1 MRVLRVAHHGVVS
14 AWRERE
20 RALIAHGHDVS
31 LVSAQVW
38 NEGGQQVAY
47 TPDGDDFV
55 QPVRTWGSHPNGF
68 LYSPRGL
75 WRALGRDVDLLDLHE
90 EPYAV
95 ATAQALTTRSLRRN
109 RAPYVV
115 YSAQNI
121 DKRYPLPFR
130 WAERRVLRGAAG
142 AYVCNTEAGRILR
155 RKGLRG
161 PVHTIPL
168 GVDTRVFSPLERAA
182 PGGRATVGYVGRL
195 AHHKGV
201 DVLLHA
207 IAAQP
212 LLRLVIVGDGPQRA
226 ALAQLVRTLGIA
238 ERVEFAG
245 FASDE
250 SLVKHYRAFDV
261 LAVPSRSTAHWQEQF
276 GRVAIEAMAC
286 GVPVVAT
293 HTGALPDV
301 VGAAG
306 ILVADGD
313 SPALGDAL
321 LRATRPGYWEELRH
335 AGILHAARCDWSSVA
350 VQMTALYTEALAGP
364 PRTLDAVIVAYGEP
378 DGLADTLT
386 ALDGRVSALVVDNSS
401 HAGTRALCAHHDVE
415 YVDPGK
421 NLGFAAGVN
430 RGLME
435 LAARGRNGDVLLL
448 NPDATIGADA
458 VERMHSM
465 LATDRDI
472 AAVGAHQVD
481 PASGA
486 AARVWWPFPTP
497 WGAWV
502 EAVGLGRLRRAHG
515 FAIGSVLLLRR
526 EALEAIGRLDERFF
540 LYAEETDWQFRAR
553 RAGWRIAVADVEATH
568 VGAGTG
574 GDPGARE
581 AYFYGSAERYV
592 RKHYGALGW
601 QVYRAANVAGAAVRA
616 VALPGARGDQAAR
629 RRRIFA
635 AGPAAWEREWR

>member
-1 MRVLRVAHHGVVS
+1 MQRIAHHAVVS

-20 RALIAHGHDVS
+20 RALIAHGHRVS
-31 LVSAQVW
+31 LLSATVW
-38 NEGGQQVAY
+38 NEGGQPVTLSA
-47 TPDGDDFV
+47 DGDEFV
-55 QPVRTWGSHPNGF
+55 QSARTWGTHPNGF
-68 LYSPRGL
+68 LYSPSAL
-75 WRALGRDVDLLDLHE
+75 WRALATPVDVLDLHE
-90 EPYAV
+90 EPYAL
-95 ATAQALTTRSLRRN
+95 ATAEVLALRALRRR
-109 RAPYVV
+109 RAPYVL

-121 DKRYPLPFR
+121 DKRFPAPFR
-130 WAERRVLRGAAG
+130 WAEGRALRGAAG

-168 GVDTRVFSPLERAA
+168 GVDTTVFSPVDRPA

-195 AHHKGV
+195 ATHKGV

-207 IAAQP
+207 VAAQP
-212 LLRLVIVGDGPQRA
+212 LLRLVIVGDGPERA
-226 ALAQLVRTLGIA
+226 ALAELARSLSIG

-245 FASDE
+245 FAADTE
-250 SLVKHYRAFDV
+250 LVEHYRSFDV
-261 LAVPSRSTAHWQEQF
+261 VAVPSRSTPHWLEQF

-306 ILVADGD
+306 ILVPEGD
-313 SPALGDAL
+313 PDALGEAL
-321 LRATRPGYWEELRH
+321 VRATRPGYWDELRAEGLH
-335 AGILHAARCDWSSVA
+335 HAARCDWSSVA
-350 VQMTALYTEALAGP
+350 AQMTDLYSEALGSA

-378 DGLADTLT
+378 DGLSDTLT
-386 ALDGRVSALVVDNSS
+386 ALDGQVPALVVDNSS
-401 HAGTRALCAHHDVE
+401 HPGTREVCERHGVE
-415 YVDPGK
+415 YVDAGS

-430 RGLME
+430 RGLSA
-435 LAARGRNGDVLLL
+435 LADRGRDGDVLLL
-448 NPDATIGADA
+448 NPDATISAEAVAEMHRLVSAD
-458 VERMHSM
+458 RN
-465 LATDRDI
+465 L

-481 PASGA
+481 PVTRAR
-486 AARVWWPFPTP
+486 ARVWWPFPTP

-502 EAVGLGRLRRAHG
+502 EALGLGRLRTSHG

-526 EALEAIGRLDERFF
+526 EALDALGVLDERFF
-540 LYAEETDWQFRAR
+540 LYAEEVDWQRRAR
-553 RAGWRIAVADVEATH
+553 RAGWKIAVADVEATH

-592 RKHYGALGW
+592 RKHYRALGW
-601 QVYRAANVAGAAVRA
+601 QVYRAATVAGAAVRA
-616 VALPGARGDQAAR
+616 VLLRGARAQEASR
-629 RRRIFA
+629 RRQIFVS
-635 AGPAAWEREWR
+635 GPVVWEREWR